1 MFLVDTNVWLERLLD
16 QERADEAGRFLAA
29 VEASDLLITDFSLY
43 SIGIMLCRLG
53 KEEVFEDF
61 VSDTLLDSGVS
72 RFRLDA
78 EDMRQLLA
86 ARRQFGL
93 DFDDAYQYVA
103 ATKTDAIIVSFD
115 DDFERTDLGKKT
127 PAEVLAQ
134 VQNPPGQPG

>member
-29 VEASDLLITDFSLY
+29 VEASDLVITDFSLY
-43 SIGIMLCRLG
+43 SIGIILCRLG

-72 RFRLDA
+72 RFRVDA

-86 ARRQFGL
+86 ARRQFTL

-103 ATKTDAIIVSFD
+103 AMKTDAIIVSFD
-115 DDFERTDLGKKT
+115 DDFDRTDRGKKT
-127 PAEVLAQ
+127 PAEALAQ
-134 VQNPPGQPG
+134 IQSPPGRPG